1 MDKAIKQN
9 FAGKVKTPAQKGML
23 NKMLSID
30 KKLDKAVDKK
40 KGK

>member
-1 MDKAIKQN
+1 MDKAIKAG

-23 NKMLSID
+23 NKMLNID
-30 KKLDKAVDKK
+30 KKLDKSVGK